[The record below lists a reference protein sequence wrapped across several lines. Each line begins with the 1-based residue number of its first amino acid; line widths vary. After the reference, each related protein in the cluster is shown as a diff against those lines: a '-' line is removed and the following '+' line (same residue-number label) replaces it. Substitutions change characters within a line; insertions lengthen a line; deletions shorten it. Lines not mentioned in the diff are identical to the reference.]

1 MIHLLGTE
9 LSGQAPRQTTEG
21 HCFERDED
29 GLRGLAPDSDLQ
41 HRTQRP
47 PGDACCGPAGVEKQ
61 LGTSSNSQAK
71 PERRA
76 CQLLHPAVSWRCKW
90 SPECVPG

>member
-9 LSGQAPRQTTEG
+9 LSGQAPRKTTER

-41 HRTQRP
+41 HHTQHP
-47 PGDACCGPAGVEKQ
+47 PGDSCCGPAGVEKQ
-61 LGTSSNSQAK
+61 LGTFSNSGEAREESMSA
-71 PERRA
+71 PPPS
-76 CQLLHPAVSWRCKW
+76 CQFVLQVES
-90 SPECVPG
+90 